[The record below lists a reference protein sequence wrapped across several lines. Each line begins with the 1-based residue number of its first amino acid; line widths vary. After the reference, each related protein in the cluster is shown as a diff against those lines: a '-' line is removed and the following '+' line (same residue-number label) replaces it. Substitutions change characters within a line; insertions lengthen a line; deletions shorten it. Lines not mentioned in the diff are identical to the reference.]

1 MLFAVNVL
9 GGGDKDNWYLAFPV
23 LGAITLVS
31 ALWLYFTPI
40 PHEKREDSG
49 VTMGK
54 VWGLLSDRTILLLF
68 LGIFFVVGIDVA
80 TNFISS

>member
-1 MLFAVNVL
+1 MNVL

-40 PHEKREDSG
+40 PHEK
-49 VTMGK
+49 GK
-54 VWGLLSDRTILLLF
+54 T
-68 LGIFFVVGIDVA
+68 A
-80 TNFISS
+80 A